1 MITYLDMK
9 KNIILISKS
18 IYKAYLIY
26 KKGNKVRHLQFFK
39 TGTSELLFYL
49 NKTVVHCYSRF

>member
-39 TGTSELLFYL
+39 TGTSKLLFYL